1 MRPSRLLNIRDE
13 VWALD
18 FDLCAASR
26 LTFFD
31 LEKEKR
37 QAEMLGMGQVN
48 SMMGGAVVPKGFD
61 TSKADRW

>member
-1 MRPSRLLNIRDE
+1 MRPSQLLNIRDE

-37 QAEMLGMGQVN
+37 QAEALGMGQAMK
-48 SMMGGAVVPKGFD
+48 SIGAMVPKGFD
-61 TSKADRW
+61 TSKSDRW